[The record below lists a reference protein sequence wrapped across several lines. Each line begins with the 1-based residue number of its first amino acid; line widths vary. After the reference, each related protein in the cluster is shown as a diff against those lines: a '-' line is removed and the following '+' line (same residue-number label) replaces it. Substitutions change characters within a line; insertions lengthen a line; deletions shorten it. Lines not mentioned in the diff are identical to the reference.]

1 MGVRSY
7 FEQVDPATLRPCPKN
22 KYVFGPTDSEL
33 TPEFL
38 ASIKEDG
45 VLAPIIV
52 NSKRM
57 ICDGHRRTAAAVKM
71 GLKSVPCYVS
81 DHEDIDKTLHAWD
94 TLQKQVRVRTKEQT
108 ARLFGQYKAEEA
120 EAAESCRKAE
130 NTNDSGLSHGETR
143 ENDRPDKQI
152 KQRSDDIAAQRVGMS
167 RPTAA
172 RALAVVKEIDKAEAE
187 GNVDR
192 AEDLREKLENQPVAV
207 AYRAA
212 RPPKEPVVDDEEC
225 DDQPEV
231 NEPKKDA
238 TGKTLPQHLIAVFD
252 QVHLFETV
260 LSKLSQLQKAYN
272 ELIADENDALTHKLN
287 KAQSRNDLKNFKQQ
301 IQFSIP
307 HAVCPYCKGTGQ
319 VKGGGCQCCKGV
331 GWVVKSAYEAA
342 PETMK

>member
-22 KYVFGPTDSEL
+22 KHVFGPTESEL

-81 DHEDIDKTLHAWD
+81 DHEDIDKTLKAWD

-120 EAAESCRKAE
+120 ETAATAEKTEKA
-130 NTNDSGLSHGETR
+130 NDSDPVSIETGK
-143 ENDRPDKQI
+143 NDRPDTAI
-152 KQRSDDIAAQRVGMS
+152 KRRSDDIAAERVGMS

-187 GNVDR
+187 GNVER
-192 AEDLREKLENQPVAV
+192 AEDLRDKLENTSVLA
-207 AYRAA
+207 AYTAA
-212 RPPKEPVVDDEEC
+212 TVTPEEDDDSEEESREWTKP
-225 DDQPEV
+225 DASAFRKAFQTIIRTIDRGAELEQLTVIEHAQFL
-231 NEPKKDA
+231 NAFKKFGNDWQ
-238 TGKTLPQHLIAVFD
+238 KLFPQQEWL
-252 QVHLFETV
+252 
-260 LSKLSQLQKAYN
+260 
-272 ELIADENDALTHKLN
+272 
-287 KAQSRNDLKNFKQQ
+287 
-301 IQFSIP
+301 
-307 HAVCPYCKGTGQ
+307 
-319 VKGGGCQCCKGV
+319 
-331 GWVVKSAYEAA
+331 
-342 PETMK
+342 

>member
-7 FEQVDPATLRPCPKN
+7 FEQVDPSTLRPCPKN
-22 KYVFGPTDSEL
+22 KHVFGPTESEL

-81 DHEDIDKTLHAWD
+81 DHEDIDKTLKAWD

-120 EAAESCRKAE
+120 ETAATAEKTEKA
-130 NTNDSGLSHGETR
+130 NDSDPVSIET
-143 ENDRPDKQI
+143 EKNDRPDTAI
-152 KQRSDDIAAQRVGMS
+152 KRRSDDIAAERVGMS

-187 GNVDR
+187 GNVER
-192 AEDLREKLENQPVAV
+192 AEDLRDKLENTSVLA
-207 AYRAA
+207 AYTAA
-212 RPPKEPVVDDEEC
+212 KPPKESIVDEEEC

-231 NEPKKDA
+231 GEPKKDA
-238 TGKTLPQHLIAVFD
+238 TGKHIPPHLIAVFD
-252 QVHLFETV
+252 QVHLFEIV

-272 ELIADENDALTHKLN
+272 ELVADENDALTHKLN
-287 KAQSRNDLKNFKQQ
+287 KTQSRNDLKNFKQQ
-301 IQFSIP
+301 IQFAIP

-319 VKGGGCQCCKGV
+319 VKGAGCQCCKGV

>member
-7 FEQVDPATLRPCPKN
+7 FEQVDPSTLRPCPRN
-22 KYVFGPTDSEL
+22 KHVFGPTEDEL

-120 EAAESCRKAE
+120 EQAATSEKDEKA
-130 NTNDSGLSHGETR
+130 NVSVLSHGET
-143 ENDRPDKQI
+143 EQNDRPDTPI
-152 KQRSDDIAAQRVGMS
+152 KRRSDDIAAERVGMS

-192 AEDLREKLENQPVAV
+192 AEDLREKLENQPINT

-212 RPPKEPVVDDEEC
+212 VAPTVTPSEDDE
-225 DDQPEV
+225 PEEDSREWTKPDASAFRKAFQTIIRTIDRGAELEQLTV
-231 NEPKKDA
+231 IEHAQFLNAFKKFGNDWQ
-238 TGKTLPQHLIAVFD
+238 KLFPQQEWL
-252 QVHLFETV
+252 
-260 LSKLSQLQKAYN
+260 
-272 ELIADENDALTHKLN
+272 
-287 KAQSRNDLKNFKQQ
+287 
-301 IQFSIP
+301 
-307 HAVCPYCKGTGQ
+307 
-319 VKGGGCQCCKGV
+319 
-331 GWVVKSAYEAA
+331 
-342 PETMK
+342 

>member
-7 FEQVDPATLRPCPKN
+7 FEQVDPSTLRPCPKN
-22 KYVFGPTDSEL
+22 KYVFGPTEDEL

-57 ICDGHRRTAAAVKM
+57 ICDGHRRTAAAVKV

-120 EAAESCRKAE
+120 EQAATAEKNEKA
-130 NTNDSGLSHGETR
+130 NDSVVSHGET
-143 ENDRPDKQI
+143 EQNDRPDTPI
-152 KQRSDDIAAQRVGMS
+152 KRRSDDIAAERVGMS

-187 GNVDR
+187 GNTGR
-192 AEDLREKLENQPVAV
+192 AEDLREKLETQPVAV

-212 RPPKEPVVDDEEC
+212 KSEPAAEDDGTDEEESREWTKP
-225 DDQPEV
+225 DASAFRKAFQTIIRTIDRGAELEQLTVIEHAQFL
-231 NEPKKDA
+231 NAFKKFGNDWQ
-238 TGKTLPQHLIAVFD
+238 KLFPQQEWL
-252 QVHLFETV
+252 
-260 LSKLSQLQKAYN
+260 
-272 ELIADENDALTHKLN
+272 
-287 KAQSRNDLKNFKQQ
+287 
-301 IQFSIP
+301 
-307 HAVCPYCKGTGQ
+307 
-319 VKGGGCQCCKGV
+319 
-331 GWVVKSAYEAA
+331 
-342 PETMK
+342 

>member
-7 FEQVDPATLRPCPKN
+7 FEQVDPSTLRPCPKN

-57 ICDGHRRTAAAVKM
+57 ICDGHRRTAAAVKL
-71 GLKSVPCYVS
+71 GLKLVPCYVS

-94 TLQKQVRVRTKEQT
+94 VLQKQVRVRTKEQT

-120 EAAESCRKAE
+120 ETAATAEKTKKA
-130 NTNDSGLSHGETR
+130 NDSVLSHGET
-143 ENDRPDKQI
+143 EKNDRPDTPI
-152 KQRSDDIAAQRVGMS
+152 KRRPDDIAAERVGMS

-187 GNVDR
+187 GNTER
-192 AEDLREKLENQPVAV
+192 AEDLREKLETQPINT

-212 RPPKEPVVDDEEC
+212 VAPTVTPSEDDE
-225 DDQPEV
+225 PEEDSREWTKPDASAFRKAFQTIIRTIDRGAELEQLTV
-231 NEPKKDA
+231 IEHAQFLNAFKKFGNDWQ
-238 TGKTLPQHLIAVFD
+238 KLFPQQEWL
-252 QVHLFETV
+252 
-260 LSKLSQLQKAYN
+260 
-272 ELIADENDALTHKLN
+272 
-287 KAQSRNDLKNFKQQ
+287 
-301 IQFSIP
+301 
-307 HAVCPYCKGTGQ
+307 
-319 VKGGGCQCCKGV
+319 
-331 GWVVKSAYEAA
+331 
-342 PETMK
+342 

>member
-7 FEQVDPATLRPCPKN
+7 FEQVDPSTLRPCPKN
-22 KYVFGPTDSEL
+22 KHVFGPTESEL

-81 DHEDIDKTLHAWD
+81 DHEDIDKTLKAWD

-120 EAAESCRKAE
+120 ETAATAEKTEKA
-130 NTNDSGLSHGETR
+130 NDSDPVSIET
-143 ENDRPDKQI
+143 EKNDRPDTAI
-152 KQRSDDIAAQRVGMS
+152 KRRLDDIAAERVGMS

-187 GNVDR
+187 GNVER
-192 AEDLREKLENQPVAV
+192 AEDLRDKLENTSVLA
-207 AYRAA
+207 AYTAA
-212 RPPKEPVVDDEEC
+212 TVTPEEDDSDEGESREWTKP
-225 DDQPEV
+225 DASAFRKAFQTIIRTIDRGAELEQLTVIEHAQFL
-231 NEPKKDA
+231 NAFKKFGNDWQ
-238 TGKTLPQHLIAVFD
+238 KLFPQQEWL
-252 QVHLFETV
+252 
-260 LSKLSQLQKAYN
+260 
-272 ELIADENDALTHKLN
+272 
-287 KAQSRNDLKNFKQQ
+287 
-301 IQFSIP
+301 
-307 HAVCPYCKGTGQ
+307 
-319 VKGGGCQCCKGV
+319 
-331 GWVVKSAYEAA
+331 
-342 PETMK
+342 

>member
-7 FEQVDPATLRPCPKN
+7 FEQVDPSTLRPCPRN
-22 KYVFGPTDSEL
+22 KHVFGPTEDEL

-57 ICDGHRRTAAAVKM
+57 ICDGHRRTAAAVKV

-120 EAAESCRKAE
+120 EQAATAEKNEKA
-130 NTNDSGLSHGETR
+130 NDSVVSHGET
-143 ENDRPDKQI
+143 EQNDRPDTPI
-152 KQRSDDIAAQRVGMS
+152 KRRSDDIAAERVGMS

-192 AEDLREKLENQPVAV
+192 AEDLREKLENQPINT

-212 RPPKEPVVDDEEC
+212 VAPTVTPSEDDE
-225 DDQPEV
+225 PEEDSREWTKPDASAFRKAFQTIIRTIDRGAELEQLTV
-231 NEPKKDA
+231 IEHAQFLNAFKKFGNDWQ
-238 TGKTLPQHLIAVFD
+238 KLFPQQEWL
-252 QVHLFETV
+252 
-260 LSKLSQLQKAYN
+260 
-272 ELIADENDALTHKLN
+272 
-287 KAQSRNDLKNFKQQ
+287 
-301 IQFSIP
+301 
-307 HAVCPYCKGTGQ
+307 
-319 VKGGGCQCCKGV
+319 
-331 GWVVKSAYEAA
+331 
-342 PETMK
+342 

>member
-7 FEQVDPATLRPCPKN
+7 FEQVDPSTLRPCPRN
-22 KYVFGPTDSEL
+22 KHVFGPTEDEL

-57 ICDGHRRTAAAVKM
+57 ICDGHRRTAAAVKV

-81 DHEDIDKTLHAWD
+81 DHEDIDETLHAWD

-120 EAAESCRKAE
+120 ETAATAEKDEKA
-130 NTNDSGLSHGETR
+130 NVSVLSHGET
-143 ENDRPDKQI
+143 EQNDRPDTPI
-152 KQRSDDIAAQRVGMS
+152 KRRSDDIAAERVGMS

-187 GNVDR
+187 GNTGR
-192 AEDLREKLENQPVAV
+192 AEDLREKLETQPVAV

-212 RPPKEPVVDDEEC
+212 KSEPVAEDDDTDEEESREWTKA
-225 DDQPEV
+225 DASAFRKAFQTIIRTIDRGAELEQLTVIEHAQFL
-231 NEPKKDA
+231 NAFKKFGNDWQ
-238 TGKTLPQHLIAVFD
+238 KLFPQQEWL
-252 QVHLFETV
+252 
-260 LSKLSQLQKAYN
+260 
-272 ELIADENDALTHKLN
+272 
-287 KAQSRNDLKNFKQQ
+287 
-301 IQFSIP
+301 
-307 HAVCPYCKGTGQ
+307 
-319 VKGGGCQCCKGV
+319 
-331 GWVVKSAYEAA
+331 
-342 PETMK
+342 

>member
-7 FEQVDPATLRPCPKN
+7 FEQVDPSTLRPCPKN
-22 KYVFGPTDSEL
+22 KHVFGPTDSEL
-33 TPEFL
+33 NPEFL

-120 EAAESCRKAE
+120 EAAESCRKSE
-130 NTNDSGLSHGETR
+130 NTNESDLSHGETQ
-143 ENDRPDKQI
+143 ENDRPDMQI
-152 KQRSDDIAAQRVGMS
+152 KQRSDEIAAQRVGMS

-192 AEDLREKLENQPVAV
+192 AEDLREKLENQPINT

-212 RPPKEPVVDDEEC
+212 VAP
-225 DDQPEV
+225 
-231 NEPKKDA
+231 
-238 TGKTLPQHLIAVFD
+238 
-252 QVHLFETV
+252 TV
-260 LSKLSQLQKAYN
+260 TPS
-272 ELIADENDALTHKLN
+272 ENDEPEEDNREWTKPDASAFRKAFQTIIRTIDRGAELDQLTVAQHAEFLRVFKKLG
-287 KAQSRNDLKNFKQQ
+287 NDWQKLFPQQ
-301 IQFSIP
+301 E
-307 HAVCPYCKGTGQ
+307 
-319 VKGGGCQCCKGV
+319 
-331 GWVVKSAYEAA
+331 WL
-342 PETMK
+342 

>member
-7 FEQVDPATLRPCPKN
+7 FEQVDPATLRPCPRN
-22 KYVFGPTDSEL
+22 KHVFGPTEDEL

-57 ICDGHRRTAAAVKM
+57 ICDGHRRTAAAVKV

-120 EAAESCRKAE
+120 EQVATSEKDEKA
-130 NTNDSGLSHGETR
+130 NVSVLSHGET
-143 ENDRPDKQI
+143 EQNDRPDTPI
-152 KQRSDDIAAQRVGMS
+152 KRRSDDIAAERVGMS

-192 AEDLREKLENQPVAV
+192 AEDLREKLENQPINT

-212 RPPKEPVVDDEEC
+212 VAPTVTPSEDDE
-225 DDQPEV
+225 PEEDSREWTKPDASAFRKAFQTIIRTIDRGAELEQLTV
-231 NEPKKDA
+231 IAHAQYLDAFKKFGNDWQ
-238 TGKTLPQHLIAVFD
+238 KLFPQQEWL
-252 QVHLFETV
+252 
-260 LSKLSQLQKAYN
+260 
-272 ELIADENDALTHKLN
+272 
-287 KAQSRNDLKNFKQQ
+287 
-301 IQFSIP
+301 
-307 HAVCPYCKGTGQ
+307 
-319 VKGGGCQCCKGV
+319 
-331 GWVVKSAYEAA
+331 
-342 PETMK
+342 

>member
-7 FEQVDPATLRPCPKN
+7 FEQVDPSTLRPCPRN
-22 KYVFGPTDSEL
+22 KHVFGPTEDEL

-57 ICDGHRRTAAAVKM
+57 ICDGHRRTAAAVKV

-120 EAAESCRKAE
+120 EQAATSEKDEKA
-130 NTNDSGLSHGETR
+130 NDSVLSHGET
-143 ENDRPDKQI
+143 EQNDRPDTPI
-152 KQRSDDIAAQRVGMS
+152 KRRSDDIAAERVGMS

-192 AEDLREKLENQPVAV
+192 AEDLREKLENQPINT

-212 RPPKEPVVDDEEC
+212 VAPTVTPSEDDE
-225 DDQPEV
+225 PEEDSREWTKPDASAFRKAFQTIIRTIDRGAELEQLTV
-231 NEPKKDA
+231 IEHAQFLNAFKKFGNDWQ
-238 TGKTLPQHLIAVFD
+238 KLFPQQEWL
-252 QVHLFETV
+252 
-260 LSKLSQLQKAYN
+260 
-272 ELIADENDALTHKLN
+272 
-287 KAQSRNDLKNFKQQ
+287 
-301 IQFSIP
+301 
-307 HAVCPYCKGTGQ
+307 
-319 VKGGGCQCCKGV
+319 
-331 GWVVKSAYEAA
+331 
-342 PETMK
+342 

>member
-7 FEQVDPATLRPCPKN
+7 FEQVDPSTLRPCPRN
-22 KYVFGPTDSEL
+22 KHVFGPTEAEL

-81 DHEDIDKTLHAWD
+81 DHEDINKTLHAWD

-120 EAAESCRKAE
+120 ETAATAEKDEKA
-130 NTNDSGLSHGETR
+130 NVSDPVSIET
-143 ENDRPDKQI
+143 EKNDRPDTPI
-152 KQRSDDIAAQRVGMS
+152 KRRPDDIAAERVGMS

-187 GNVDR
+187 GNTGR
-192 AEDLREKLENQPVAV
+192 AEDLRDKLENTSVHA
-207 AYRAA
+207 AYTAA
-212 RPPKEPVVDDEEC
+212 SVTPDEDDGDEEESREWTKP
-225 DDQPEV
+225 DASAFRKAFQTIIRTIDRGAELEQLTVIEHAQFL
-231 NEPKKDA
+231 NAFKKFGNDWQ
-238 TGKTLPQHLIAVFD
+238 KLFPQQEWL
-252 QVHLFETV
+252 
-260 LSKLSQLQKAYN
+260 
-272 ELIADENDALTHKLN
+272 
-287 KAQSRNDLKNFKQQ
+287 
-301 IQFSIP
+301 
-307 HAVCPYCKGTGQ
+307 
-319 VKGGGCQCCKGV
+319 
-331 GWVVKSAYEAA
+331 
-342 PETMK
+342 

>member
-7 FEQVDPATLRPCPKN
+7 FEQVDPSTLRPCPKN
-22 KYVFGPTDSEL
+22 KHVFGPTESEL

-81 DHEDIDKTLHAWD
+81 DHEDIDKTLKAWD

-120 EAAESCRKAE
+120 ETAATAEKTEKA
-130 NTNDSGLSHGETR
+130 NDSDPVSIET
-143 ENDRPDKQI
+143 EKNDRPDTAI
-152 KQRSDDIAAQRVGMS
+152 KRRSDDIAAERVGMS

-187 GNVDR
+187 GNVER
-192 AEDLREKLENQPVAV
+192 AEDLRDKLENTSVLA
-207 AYRAA
+207 AYTAA
-212 RPPKEPVVDDEEC
+212 TVPPEEDDDSEEESREWTK
-225 DDQPEV
+225 P
-231 NEPKKDA
+231 DA
-238 TGKTLPQHLIAVFD
+238 SAFRKAFQTIIRTIDRGAELEQL
-252 QVHLFETV
+252 TV
-260 LSKLSQLQKAYN
+260 I
-272 ELIADENDALTHKLN
+272 EH
-287 KAQSRNDLKNFKQQ
+287 AQFLRVFKQFGNDWQ
-301 IQFSIP
+301 KLFPQ
-307 HAVCPYCKGTGQ
+307 Q
-319 VKGGGCQCCKGV
+319 E
-331 GWVVKSAYEAA
+331 WL
-342 PETMK
+342 

>member
-7 FEQVDPATLRPCPKN
+7 FEQVDPSTLRPCPRN
-22 KYVFGPTDSEL
+22 KHVFGPTEDEL

-57 ICDGHRRTAAAVKM
+57 ICDGHRRTAAAVKV

-120 EAAESCRKAE
+120 EQAATSEKDEKA
-130 NTNDSGLSHGETR
+130 NVSVLSHGET
-143 ENDRPDKQI
+143 EQNDRPDTPI
-152 KQRSDDIAAQRVGMS
+152 KRRSDDIAAERVGMS

-192 AEDLREKLENQPVAV
+192 AEDLREKLENQPINT

-212 RPPKEPVVDDEEC
+212 VAPTVTPSEDDE
-225 DDQPEV
+225 PEEDSREWTKPDASAFRKAFQTIIRTIDRGAELEQLTV
-231 NEPKKDA
+231 IEHAQFLNAFKKFGNDWQ
-238 TGKTLPQHLIAVFD
+238 KLFPQQEWL
-252 QVHLFETV
+252 
-260 LSKLSQLQKAYN
+260 
-272 ELIADENDALTHKLN
+272 
-287 KAQSRNDLKNFKQQ
+287 
-301 IQFSIP
+301 
-307 HAVCPYCKGTGQ
+307 
-319 VKGGGCQCCKGV
+319 
-331 GWVVKSAYEAA
+331 
-342 PETMK
+342 